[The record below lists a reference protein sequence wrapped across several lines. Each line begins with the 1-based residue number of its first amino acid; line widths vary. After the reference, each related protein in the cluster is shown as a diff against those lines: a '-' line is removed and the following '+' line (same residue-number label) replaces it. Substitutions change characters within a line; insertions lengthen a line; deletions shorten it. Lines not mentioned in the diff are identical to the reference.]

1 MYLLLT
7 ILLTIKLFARIDIFK
22 IVKRTYGQ
30 EIIIITRNLEDLISK
45 HHKIKLDINFIK
57 KCKQEDL
64 IPTFATVHLAIKHG
78 TI

>member
-57 KCKQEDL
+57 KCK
-64 IPTFATVHLAIKHG
+64 
-78 TI
+78 